1 MSPKLNARLEQ
12 AFFSLLLLALGS
24 LAFGIA
30 PLSNLTLMSLALI
43 GLLIITKKEWSDSL
57 KDPVT
62 LSFWLFFFVYLF
74 SITYSCNSESA
85 WRDIETKMSFL
96 IAAPILRAYQGRLKQ
111 AQLRKA
117 LKAFILGT
125 AASLVF
131 LLLYASFR
139 SLQASSFSYPSPGGT
154 YELYFFLY
162 ESFSEAVMHPGYIS
176 LYIGIAFIGSLF
188 LANESY
194 WPKKLVLLLLALF
207 TLGLLLLQGRMTI
220 IALALSLGIWI
231 LVRLIKGG
239 NWRAF
244 ALFSSIALIAILGA
258 SQLAP
263 KSLSERYLAF
273 PDFSYD
279 ISGDAFNS
287 ATYRLA
293 EWKCA
298 WDGIKDAP
306 VLGYGAGCGQD
317 ELFSRYEKFKFWQGL
332 ERQYNAHNQY
342 LETWLST
349 GIIGLIALLLMLFA
363 IVYLSAKAGNY
374 FLLYALLFFSLCL
387 STESMLERAWAV
399 VLFNLIFPLFV
410 NLRPRSQA

>member
-1 MSPKLNARLEQ
+1 
-12 AFFSLLLLALGS
+12 
-24 LAFGIA
+24 
-30 PLSNLTLMSLALI
+30 
-43 GLLIITKKEWSDSL
+43 
-57 KDPVT
+57 
-62 LSFWLFFFVYLF
+62 
-74 SITYSCNSESA
+74 
-85 WRDIETKMSFL
+85 
-96 IAAPILRAYQGRLKQ
+96 
-111 AQLRKA
+111 
-117 LKAFILGT
+117 
-125 AASLVF
+125 
-131 LLLYASFR
+131 
-139 SLQASSFSYPSPGGT
+139 
-154 YELYFFLY
+154 
-162 ESFSEAVMHPGYIS
+162 
-176 LYIGIAFIGSLF
+176 
-188 LANESY
+188 
-194 WPKKLVLLLLALF
+194 
-207 TLGLLLLQGRMTI
+207 MTI